1 MLGDDG
7 DDGDDVVAQ
16 TQATY
21 DRVAVDYQRRT
32 QEPPESFTGFRAVFS
47 AAAEGLVLDLG
58 CGPGRDLGWLRDR
71 GHEAFGVDLS
81 EGMLALARAQ
91 DLPVVRGDVRCPP
104 VGPASVQAIWSSAA
118 LLHVPREDVPRT
130 LAAWHSLLVPGG
142 RLGLS
147 TSLGGD
153 EGWELVPYAGPD
165 PQGGDLHRWF
175 VHHTVEG
182 LTTLLRG
189 AGFTVLS
196 TESRP
201 GGREWLMVHAV
212 A

>member
-1 MLGDDG
+1 MSEDK
-7 DDGDDVVAQ
+7 VAS

-32 QEPPESFTGFRAVFS
+32 SEPTAEFAAFRQAFS
-47 AAAEGLVLDLG
+47 DQVQGRVVDLG
-58 CGPGRDLGWLRDR
+58 CGPGRDLAWLRAQ
-71 GHEAFGVDLS
+71 GHEGYGVDLS
-81 EGMLALARAQ
+81 AGMLALARGAG
-91 DLPVVRGDVRCPP
+91 LPVVRGDLRQPP
-104 VGPASVQAIWSSAA
+104 VAAGSVQAVWSSAA

-130 LAAWHSLLVPGG
+130 LRAWHALLQPGG

-153 EGWELVPYAGPD
+153 EGWEVVPYDGPD

-175 VHHTVEG
+175 VHHTAEG
-182 LTTLLRG
+182 LGDQLTD
-189 AGFTVLS
+189 AGFSVLS
-196 TESRP
+196 TEFRA

>member
-1 MLGDDG
+1 M
-7 DDGDDVVAQ
+7 AE
-16 TQATY
+16 TRATY

-32 QEPPESFTGFRAVFS
+32 QDPPEAFARFRSEFS
-47 AAAEGLVLDLG
+47 AAVTGRVVDLG
-58 CGPGRDLGWLRDR
+58 CGPGRDLGWLREQR
-71 GHEAFGVDLS
+71 HTAFGVDLS
-81 EGMLALARAQ
+81 PGMLALARSAGR
-91 DLPVVRGDVRCPP
+91 PVVRGDLRCPP
-104 VGPASVQAIWSSAA
+104 IQPSVVQAIWSSAA

-130 LAAWHSLLVPGG
+130 LAAWHALLTPGG

-153 EGWELVPYAGPD
+153 EGWELVPYAGGD

-182 LTTLLRG
+182 LTGLLTE

-196 TESRP
+196 TESREA
-201 GGREWLMVHAV
+201 GREWLMVHAV